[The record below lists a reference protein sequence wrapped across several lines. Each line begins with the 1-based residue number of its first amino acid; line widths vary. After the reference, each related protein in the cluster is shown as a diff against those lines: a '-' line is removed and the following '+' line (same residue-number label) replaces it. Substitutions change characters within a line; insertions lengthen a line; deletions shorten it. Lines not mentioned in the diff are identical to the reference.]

1 MKTEH
6 VAFILDSV
14 PDETVVAAVTEALT
28 RMNGVFEVFVDADSR
43 RIAVEYDAERMDLA
57 VLRGTIEDVGCRV
70 R

>member
-6 VAFILDSV
+6 VAFALDSV
-14 PDETVVAAVTEALT
+14 PDETVVVAVTEALT
-28 RMNGVFEVFVDADSR
+28 RMNGVFEVFVDALSR
-43 RIAVEYDAERMDLA
+43 RIAVEYDAERMDPE